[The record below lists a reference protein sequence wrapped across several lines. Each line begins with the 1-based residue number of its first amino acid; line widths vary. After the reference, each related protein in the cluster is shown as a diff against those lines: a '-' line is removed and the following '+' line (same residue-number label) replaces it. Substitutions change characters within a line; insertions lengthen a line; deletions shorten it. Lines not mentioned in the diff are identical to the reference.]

1 MPYRSTERYGN
12 PVPECAVPTSY
23 RRIRSFHTNFQAVHM
38 LLAAMASA
46 ILLLVF
52 IGSHNAYILKA
63 IRKLIPEESMNIGRK
78 FKGVQTK

>member
-1 MPYRSTERYGN
+1 
-12 PVPECAVPTSY
+12 
-23 RRIRSFHTNFQAVHM
+23 M